1 METGKSSLEAGS
13 RITSA
18 RTLRSVLDSAL
29 EHRSNVP
36 IAFPNSLIGVSVD
49 NRGDW
54 TITVG
59 LSIKSDRLDF
69 AASGLEKI
77 GFFRATENEGS
88 CYFLWTSL
96 LTETE
101 NPKTTTEQ
109 VLGQAVRIL
118 QETRA
123 SQYIS

>member
-1 METGKSSLEAGS
+1 MDTGKSSLGASS
-13 RITSA
+13 RMASA

-36 IAFPNSLIGVSVD
+36 IAFADSLIGVSVD
-49 NRGDW
+49 TRGDW

-59 LSIKSDRLDF
+59 LSIKSGRF
-69 AASGLEKI
+69 NFVASGLEKI

-101 NPKTTTEQ
+101 NAKITTEL
-109 VLGQAVRIL
+109 VLAQAVRIL
-118 QETRA
+118 QATPA